1 MGKEIRPNSWSPI
14 GTGVWW
20 GRGGVAGLVATME
33 GCIRLA
39 ECSVP
44 RCGSLQREGLM
55 MTMVMAA
62 IIIVVVIIISVANT
76 DTTLPMC
83 QKVF

>member
-1 MGKEIRPNSWSPI
+1 MGKEIRPNFWGPI
-14 GTGVWW
+14 GVGVWW
-20 GRGGVAGLVATME
+20 GRGGVAGSSVTIE

-44 RCGSLQREGLM
+44 TYGSLQQEGLI

-62 IIIVVVIIISVANT
+62 IIIVGIIITVANT
-76 DTTLPMC
+76 DTMLTMC